1 MKSELALAAAVTL
14 GASLVQG
21 DGAQMMGGGS
31 WMAGYGDVWVPIL
44 LLVILGVLGWAA
56 TTKRH

>member
-14 GASLVQG
+14 GASLAQG
-21 DGAQMMGGGS
+21 EGIQMMNAGS

-56 TTKRH
+56 TTNRH